1 MTERSY
7 SRDEVDA
14 ILGRAIE
21 REHKRGELT
30 HADLVAAAREV
41 GIPSEAIESAA
52 SEVFEER
59 QARAELATLRQQQW
73 RGFFHHLVPYLMV
86 NGMLVTLNFL
96 TTHFPW
102 ALFPLLG
109 WGVGLVSHFMAV
121 VAPNPQRLN
130 RRLERQRDR
139 ERRRLARDQFRFGA
153 KRLERDFGQGLA
165 SRIERDVGQGIS
177 AVLEAAAQRIAGGPP
192 GATRDGRGPT
202 RVSSSGAPQQSRESA
217 EQNEGTSSSSQ
228 QAPSGGAS
236 RHR

>member
-1 MTERSY
+1 MTERRY
-7 SRDEVDA
+7 NRDEVDA

-30 HADLVAAAREV
+30 HEDLVAAAREV
-41 GIPSEAIESAA
+41 GIPTEAIETAA

-102 ALFPLLG
+102 ALFPILG

-121 VAPNPQRLN
+121 VAPNPQRLE

-139 ERRRLARDQFRFGA
+139 ERRRLTRQQFRYQA
-153 KRLERDFGQGLA
+153 KGLDQDFGHGLA

-192 GATRDGRGPT
+192 GPKRDGRAPT
-202 RVSSSGAPQQSRESA
+202 RVPADPQHESQSAERVEEPSASGQQSPPD
-217 EQNEGTSSSSQ
+217 GV
-228 QAPSGGAS
+228 S
-236 RHR
+236 RRR